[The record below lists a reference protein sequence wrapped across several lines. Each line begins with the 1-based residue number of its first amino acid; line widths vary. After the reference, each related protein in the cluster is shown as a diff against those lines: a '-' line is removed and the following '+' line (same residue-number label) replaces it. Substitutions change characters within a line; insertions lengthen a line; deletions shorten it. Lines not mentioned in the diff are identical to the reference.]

1 MIFVWLQDLDWY
13 CDYCPPKGT
22 SVVSDLHIRPGVG
35 GHILLCV
42 DVISAVHLCLH
53 ALTSKGRLI
62 EKNLGLILVSN
73 PRSLGLL
80 SISILSSLGL
90 GWCRLD
96 YNTNHVLHIVN
107 DIENLRYDLK
117 RLDLLGSE

>member
-35 GHILLCV
+35 GYILLCV
-42 DVISAVHLCLH
+42 VVISAFHLCLH

-62 EKNLGLILVSN
+62 EKKPWSYLGLKPKKSWSALHLHTLQSWTRLVPS
-73 PRSLGLL
+73 
-80 SISILSSLGL
+80 
-90 GWCRLD
+90 RLQ
-96 YNTNHVLHIVN
+96 H
-107 DIENLRYDLK
+107 
-117 RLDLLGSE
+117 

>member
-42 DVISAVHLCLH
+42 DVISAFRLCLH
-53 ALTSKGRLI
+53 ALTPWSYPGLKPQKSWSALHLHTLQSRTRL
-62 EKNLGLILVSN
+62 VPS
-73 PRSLGLL
+73 
-80 SISILSSLGL
+80 
-90 GWCRLD
+90 RLQ
-96 YNTNHVLHIVN
+96 Y
-107 DIENLRYDLK
+107 
-117 RLDLLGSE
+117 